1 MPAHSHTAPPAQIM
15 KKTFSLIHTK
25 KTTPRLVESI
35 KHEIRKYIK
44 RERRKS
50 LPDGVDYWGFD
61 CRFGSDETN
70 SVVIHVSEINK
81 QIAEVESKPLDSFY
95 IEILAKP
102 GYRTKKPATKT
113 DSG

>member
-1 MPAHSHTAPPAQIM
+1 MPAHSIALLAHLM
-15 KKTFSLIHTK
+15 KKTFSLLHPK
-25 KTTPRLVESI
+25 KTRPRLVESI
-35 KHEIRKYIK
+35 KHEVRKYIK

-50 LPDGVDYWGFD
+50 LPDGADYWDFD
-61 CRFGSDETN
+61 CKFGDDEASSIVTH
-70 SVVIHVSEINK
+70 ISEIDK
-81 QIAEVESKPLDSFY
+81 QITAAESKPLDSFY